1 MARQKWHRNVF
12 NHNEEKSLVNERF
25 IKTLKSK
32 IYKYMNLTSINVYID
47 KLDDIVNKYKDT
59 YHSAIK
65 MKPLN
70 VKSNECFN
78 SGKEINDKDRKFK
91 IGDNVVI
98 SKYKNIF
105 AKRYVPNWS
114 DKVFVIKRIKN
125 SVLWACVIS
134 DLKGEREFEK
144 INQKEFRVEKV
155 IRKSW

>member
-1 MARQKWHRNVF
+1 
-12 NHNEEKSLVNERF
+12 
-25 IKTLKSK
+25 
-32 IYKYMNLTSINVYID
+32 MNLTSINVYID
-47 KLDDIVNKYKDT
+47 RLDDIVNKYKDT

-70 VKSNECFN
+70 VKSNACFN

-114 DKVFVIKRIKN
+114 DKVFVIKRIKT
-125 SVLWACVIS
+125 SVLWAYVIS
-134 DLKGEREFEK
+134 DLKGEREF
-144 INQKEFRVEKV
+144 
-155 IRKSW
+155 

>member
-155 IRKSW
+155 ITKRW

>member
-1 MARQKWHRNVF
+1 
-12 NHNEEKSLVNERF
+12 
-25 IKTLKSK
+25 
-32 IYKYMNLTSINVYID
+32 MNLTSINVYID

-70 VKSNECFN
+70 IKSNACSN

-125 SVLWACVIS
+125 SVLWAYVIS

-155 IRKSW
+155 ITKRW

>member
-70 VKSNECFN
+70 IKSNACSN
-78 SGKEINDKDRKFK
+78 SGKEINVKDRKFK
-91 IGDNVVI
+91 IGDNVLI

-144 INQKEFRVEKV
+144 IYQKEFRVEKV
-155 IRKSW
+155 ITKRW

>member
-1 MARQKWHRNVF
+1 MARQKLHRNVF
-12 NHNEEKSLVNERF
+12 DHNEEKSLVNERF

-70 VKSNECFN
+70 VKSNACFN
-78 SGKEINDKDRKFK
+78 SGKEINDEDRKFK

-125 SVLWACVIS
+125 SVLWAYVII

-155 IRKSW
+155 ITKRW